1 MTSEK
6 EDSLS
11 LDRLR
16 SVLTF
21 EPNTGIFRWRIPI
34 SKKSNEIGAK
44 AGCINANGYV
54 FIRVGCRQYLA
65 HRLAWLY
72 SHGEWPN
79 AIVDH
84 INGDRSDN
92 RIDNLRLANKS
103 LNGANAALSKRNRV
117 GIKGVYQRNNRWA
130 AQIRGNGRNLWLGTY
145 DTPQAAQAAYLTAA
159 KEFFGEFARD
169 AVSLNQSLH
178 HTHSK
183 EG

>member
-1 MTSEK
+1 MITPE
-6 EDSLS
+6 
-11 LDRLR
+11 RLR
-16 SVLTF
+16 EVLQYDA
-21 EPNTGIFRWRIPI
+21 ETGEFTWKVSCRNSCKPGRVAGRIH
-34 SKKSNEIGAK
+34 K
-44 AGCINANGYV
+44 GYRQ
-54 FIRVGCRQYLA
+54 ICVGCRQYLA
-65 HRLAWLY
+65 HRLAWFY

-169 AVSLNQSLH
+169 AVRLNQSLH
-178 HTHSK
+178 HTQSK